1 MEEYKN
7 LIVNNKA
14 IAGIL
19 SKISQTNVK
28 LINNIEDD
36 SNYHSYFL
44 PQNLLKNNEKPTL
57 LDTFGI
63 LSKSKLLLREPIS
76 GSQISFYS
84 ADYNHSQADDKKGI
98 SLKSENVKN
107 FYSCIFNNL
116 DHKYSSSFFTNLK
129 TNSNVSIIFPNNK
142 SAHLISDSVHQLKSY
157 AKKIF
162 NIKINENQ
170 ILTSSLPLDISIFE
184 DGELKKTIAIKNK
197 SYLGICHQL
206 ANILHIFLKEHKN
219 VIKPSEN
226 YTNYINKIFFTFFNL
241 FPNFLNTHIFKF
253 LLRLAGPR
261 SFSNQILEINNF
273 YTDQNYFFSNAIDD
287 NQSSSLFFKGNFFPE
302 IKIEGSSKS
311 IFSLLKSE
319 SNLIC
324 SSDLSPK
331 QKINTILLANSYS
344 KNHFDAK
351 INDSAYELLNL
362 DKCYY
367 LVSPSGIITMV
378 DLNSN
383 LNQKSSVT
391 SSKSKYSDTQ
401 QKALDNFNV
410 NKFKPSL
417 PKIKLRF
424 PFFQKN

>member
-1 MEEYKN
+1 MNEFKN
-7 LIVNNKA
+7 LVVNNKA
-14 IAGIL
+14 VASI
-19 SKISQTNVK
+19 ISLISETNVK
-28 LINNIEDD
+28 LNSNIEDN
-36 SNYHSYFL
+36 SNYYNYFL
-44 PQNLLKNNEKPTL
+44 PQKLLRNVEKL
-57 LDTFGI
+57 VVLDTYGI

-84 ADYNHSQADDKKGI
+84 AKLNYSQTNDERGI
-98 SLKSENVKN
+98 FLKSENVKV
-107 FYSCIFNNL
+107 FYSYTFDNL

-129 TNSNVSIIFPNNK
+129 SNNISIVFPNSK
-142 SAHLISDSVHQLKSY
+142 SAHLISESVSNLKFY

-162 NIKINENQ
+162 NIKINENE

-184 DGELKKTIAIKNK
+184 DDKLTKTITIKNK
-197 SYLGICHQL
+197 SYLGISHQL
-206 ANILHIFLKEHKN
+206 ANILNIFLKESKN
-219 VIKPSEN
+219 DIKSSEN
-226 YTNYINKIFFTFFNL
+226 YTNYINKIFFTFFNF

-253 LLRLAGPR
+253 LLRLTGPR

-273 YTDQNYFFSNAIDD
+273 YTDQNYFFLNAIDD

-324 SSDLSPK
+324 SSNFSPK
-331 QKINTILLANSYS
+331 QKINTILLANSSS
-344 KNHFDAK
+344 KDQCDAK

-367 LVSPSGIITMV
+367 LVSPSGLITMV

-383 LNQKSSVT
+383 LNQKSFES

-401 QKALDNFNV
+401 QKALDTFNV
-410 NKFKPSL
+410 NNFKPSI
-417 PKIKLRF
+417 PKIKFRL

>member
-1 MEEYKN
+1 MEEFKN

-14 IAGIL
+14 VAGIL
-19 SKISQTNVK
+19 SQISQTNVK
-28 LINNIEDD
+28 LINNIEDN

-44 PQNLLKNNEKPTL
+44 PQNLLKNNEKHTL

-107 FYSCIFNNL
+107 FYSCIFDNL

-129 TNSNVSIIFPNNK
+129 SNSNVSIIFPNNK

-287 NQSSSLFFKGNFFPE
+287 NQSSSLFFKGNFFPK

-324 SSDLSPK
+324 SSNFSPK

-344 KNHFDAK
+344 KNQYDAK
-351 INDSAYELLNL
+351 ITDSVYELLNL

-367 LVSPSGIITMV
+367 LVSPSGLITMV

-383 LNQKSSVT
+383 LNQKSSLS

-401 QKALDNFNV
+401 QKTLDNFNV

>member
-14 IAGIL
+14 VAGIL
-19 SKISQTNVK
+19 SQISQTNVK
-28 LINNIEDD
+28 LIYNIEDN

-44 PQNLLKNNEKPTL
+44 PQNLLKNNEKHTL

-63 LSKSKLLLREPIS
+63 LSKSKLILREPIS

-302 IKIEGSSKS
+302 IKIEGSPKS

-324 SSDLSPK
+324 SSNFSPK

-344 KNHFDAK
+344 KNQYDAK
-351 INDSAYELLNL
+351 ITDSVYELLNL

-367 LVSPSGIITMV
+367 LVSPSGLITMV

-383 LNQKSSVT
+383 LNQKSSLS
-391 SSKSKYSDTQ
+391 SSKSKYSDNQ
-401 QKALDNFNV
+401 QKTLDNFNV

>member
-14 IAGIL
+14 VAGIL
-19 SKISQTNVK
+19 SQISQTNVK
-28 LINNIEDD
+28 LINNIEDN

-44 PQNLLKNNEKPTL
+44 PQNLLKNNEKHTL

-76 GSQISFYS
+76 GNQISFYS
-84 ADYNHSQADDKKGI
+84 AAYNYSQADDEKGI

-253 LLRLAGPR
+253 LLRLAGPH